1 MSHWRRQQWRGWSS
15 SFPFSSSVSLMFNL
29 SPCLQHEA
37 LSLEEIRVQVV
48 QVLGRLGGQI
58 SKNLITGDL
67 SLKHINPMDVFGC
80 IQVMVCSDIFSY
92 MSFMCFQVRLWRAIF
107 CLMEWILPLCLA
119 ACVVLCARSLGSDVF
134 SFLKQ
139 NLAWCTFILNIV
151 SGVQSYLF

>member
-1 MSHWRRQQWRGWSS
+1 
-15 SFPFSSSVSLMFNL
+15 MFNL

-92 MSFMCFQVRLWRAIF
+92 MSFMCFQVRL
-107 CLMEWILPLCLA
+107 
-119 ACVVLCARSLGSDVF
+119 
-134 SFLKQ
+134 
-139 NLAWCTFILNIV
+139 
-151 SGVQSYLF
+151 